1 MLIGELAARSQVPA
15 KTIRYWETVG
25 VLAPPDRSAN
35 GYRHYDPG
43 VIDRLAFICAAQASG
58 LTLDEIRSVIV
69 LRDEGH
75 APCEHV
81 GELIERRKA
90 ELDARI
96 AELQQLRHELDR
108 LADRARQLDPAD
120 CDPSSICDIIATTSQ
135 P

>member
-1 MLIGELAARSQVPA
+1 VLIGELAARSQVPA

-25 VLAPPDRSAN
+25 VLAAPDRAAN

-43 VIDRLAFICAAQASG
+43 VVDRLAFVRAAQASG
-58 LTLDEIRSVIV
+58 LTLDEIRSIIV
-69 LRDEGH
+69 LRDEGQ

-96 AELQQLRHELDR
+96 ADLQQLRHELDR

-120 CDPSSICDIIATTSQ
+120 CDPSSVCDIIAPT